1 MVKSCQIEQQHF
13 GKYEIHFLLRIVADV
28 LEKNGLPGGVSALCQ
43 GGSDVGQRMS
53 DDERIKLVSF
63 TGSTEIGR
71 KVAVTVQGR
80 FGKSLVNWLHFGSE
94 LFSWNF
100 SLLGWIG

>member
-13 GKYEIHFLLRIVADV
+13 GKYEIHFFLFRIVADV

-80 FGKSLVNWLHFGSE
+80 FGKSLVNLLHFGSK
-94 LFSWNF
+94 LFC
-100 SLLGWIG
+100 